1 MKKKGKKCLTLRVW
15 RKPLNLWPRKMTQFF
30 FLVRRDWE
38 RNRRER
44 QRNSF
49 KNNWSDSYKFEKY
62 EIRLVERNW
71 GRNRNSLKNRLNWLK
86 GIRKESSKPE
96 SLSWKIEFSP
106 SHFNQLKNRLD
117 RSILEEI
124 EILKILENF
133 FCKNIWKIVF
143 MIWDVCSWFQMFYKT
158 KLF

>member
-1 MKKKGKKCLTLRVW
+1 MKKAFESLTKKND
-15 RKPLNLWPRKMTQFF
+15 KFFF

-38 RNRRER
+38 RNRRKR

-117 RSILEEI
+117 RSNLEEI